1 MLITDRSLLEKYRTE
16 HRVWQGVPAIAHTKG
31 GKTYVAFYS
40 GMTKETFGN
49 YVIVL
54 RDNGD
59 FKFSEPIIAVEN
71 EGKSRAFD
79 PVLWIDPFGR
89 LWLIWSV
96 WPDEAVYGAICENPD
111 EEELKFG
118 ETFYIGRGIMMNK
131 PIVSLDGSWFFPIY
145 IPPLEMFLEMRTQL
159 TLSDVSMAYA
169 YKSSDNGKSFIKLG
183 GVVARERS
191 YDENM
196 IVELDS
202 GVLAMYVRT
211 TVGVGVAYSYDRG
224 AHFSKCSSS
233 EFAGPDSRF
242 HISKLKSGRILLI
255 NHYEFS
261 GRTNLYAMLSEDGGK
276 TFPYK
281 LQIDERYVS
290 YPDAHEAEDGFI
302 YIAYDRERG
311 GFSSSL
317 NAVYQHAREVLVA
330 KITEEDILAG
340 KIVNPDSR
348 LKVIASKLG
357 KLAEG
362 DPDPYRDEALSNTE
376 LAKALIVKEKK
387 SEIVAAV
394 FEKYPMNCITA
405 NSEDSSVVDALAKK
419 FLEAEEKD
427 ISLLER
433 FITAVRE
440 RPGNRGQIYPIV
452 NAAKTYIDEHLS
464 ENMTVAEICEN
475 LGVSVYYMCHL
486 FKSVTGATMTEYRNE
501 RRIYKAKQMLFEG
514 EASIGDIAASL
525 GFSSASYFSELFLK
539 SENVS
544 PTEYRKLHKN

>member
-1 MLITDRSLLEKYRTE
+1 MLITDTKKLEKYRTE

-49 YVIVL
+49 YVVVL

-59 FKFSEPIIAVEN
+59 LKFSEPVIAVEN

-79 PVLWIDPFGR
+79 PVLWIDPFDR
-89 LWLIWSV
+89 LWLVWSV

-111 EEELKFG
+111 AEELKFG
-118 ETFYIGRGIMMNK
+118 ESFYIGRGIMMNK
-131 PIVSLDGSWFFPIY
+131 PIVSEDGSWFFPIY
-145 IPPLEMFLEMRTQL
+145 QPPLDMFLEMRTKL
-159 TLSDVSMAYA
+159 TEDDVSMAYA
-169 YKSSDNGKSFIKLG
+169 YKSSDNGKSFMRLG
-183 GVVARERS
+183 GVAARERS

-196 IVELDS
+196 IVELNS

-211 TVGVGVAYSYDRG
+211 TVGVGVSYSYDRG
-224 AHFSKCSSS
+224 NHFSKCTSS
-233 EFAGPDSRF
+233 EFSGPDSRF
-242 HISKLKSGRILLI
+242 HISKLKSGRILFI

-276 TFPYK
+276 SFPYK
-281 LQIDERYVS
+281 LQLDERYVS
-290 YPDAHEAEDGFI
+290 YPDADEAEDGFI

-317 NAVYQHAREVLVA
+317 NAVYQHAREILVA

-362 DPDPYRDEALSNTE
+362 DPDPYRDEALSNAE
-376 LAKALIVKEKK
+376 LAKALIHKEK

-394 FEKYPMNCITA
+394 FEKYPMNCL
-405 NSEDSSVVDALAKK
+405 NPSREGLREVDALAKK
-419 FLEAEEKD
+419 FSEGEAKD
-427 ISLLER
+427 IALLEKL
-433 FITAVRE
+433 ISAVRE
-440 RPGNRGQIYPIV
+440 RPGNRGQIYPVV
-452 NAAKTYIDEHLS
+452 NAAKAYIDAHLS
-464 ENMTVAEICEN
+464 ENTSVSEICDA
-475 LGVSVYYMCHL
+475 LGVSLYYLCHL
-486 FKSVTGATMTEYRNE
+486 FKNVTGSTMTEYRNE
-501 RRIYKAKQMLFEG
+501 MRIFRAKRMLLCS
-514 EASIGDIAASL
+514 EAGVGDIAAEL
-525 GFSSASYFSELFLK
+525 GFATASYFSELFAK

-544 PTEYRKLHKN
+544 PTEYRKLHKR